1 MKQALVILSGGQDS
15 ITCLFWAISNGYE
28 CSALTFDY
36 DQLHSIEIESARKAA
51 ELAEINNHEV
61 LSIGP
66 LFSGNSPLT
75 NKDIALD
82 QFSSLEDVSP
92 GIQKTFVP
100 GRNLLFLSIAANKAY
115 SMDIDTMITGI
126 CQEDFGGYPDCRMD
140 FIESLEETIA
150 LGMERKIKIL
160 APLMDLKKS
169 EIVLMAKKLPNKCW
183 EALSFSHTSYDG
195 KYPPTSN
202 DHANLL
208 RARGFEE
215 ANLPDPLVERAVAE
229 SLMELPKSRNYENK
243 SK

>member
-15 ITCLFWAISNGYE
+15 ITCLFWAISNGYN

-36 DQLHSIEIESARKAA
+36 DQLHNIEIESAKKAA
-51 ELAEINNHEV
+51 QIAGIKNHEI
-61 LSIGP
+61 STIGP

-75 NKDIALD
+75 NK
-82 QFSSLEDVSP
+82 SMELEQYSNLADVSP

-100 GRNLLFLSIAANKAY
+100 GRNLLFLSLAANKAY
-115 SMDIDTMITGI
+115 SMNIDTMITGI
-126 CQEDFGGYPDCRMD
+126 CQEDFGGYPDCRSD
-140 FIESLEETIA
+140 FIKSLEETIK
-150 LGMERKIKIL
+150 LGMEKEIKIL
-160 APLMDLKKS
+160 TPLMDMKKS
-169 EIVLMAKKLPNKCW
+169 EIVMMGKNLPKECW

-215 ANLPDPLVERAVAE
+215 AGFPDPLVERAVAE
-229 SLMELPKSRNYENK
+229 NLMELPKTRNYENQD
-243 SK
+243 